1 MANAVRFL
9 VPVVPVAPVVPGVH
23 LSYDIHVRA
32 LALTAVLSASVMAQS
47 PVEPAVRITEQARS
61 VQPGELVVLSI
72 ATTQPATSMGARAFG
87 NDLRPFRIDDRT
99 WRVLVGIDL
108 NVKPGTYTVSV
119 VPDGTKAQA
128 VTHRLVVKSKAFP
141 TRKLTV
147 DDAFV
152 NPPPTVTKRIEDEAA
167 RLTAIWDSS
176 AAERLWTDTFVR
188 PVPQEANSRF
198 GSRSILNGQERS
210 PHGGADFASP
220 SGTPVKAPNGGRIVL
235 AEDLYYTGGTVV
247 IDHGLGL
254 VSLFAHL
261 SRLDVKEGQTV
272 ERGAVVGLV
281 GATGR
286 VTGPHLHWTLRSN
299 GARVDPVSLLAVL
312 GSS

>member
-1 MANAVRFL
+1 MTL
-9 VPVVPVAPVVPGVH
+9 
-23 LSYDIHVRA
+23 RA
-32 LALTAVLSASVMAQS
+32 LVLTLVLSASVVAQS
-47 PVEPAVRITEQARS
+47 PVEPAVRVTEQARS
-61 VQPGELVVLSI
+61 VQPGELVVLTI
-72 ATTQPATSMGARAFG
+72 VTTQPTMSMTARAFG
-87 NDLRPFRIDDRT
+87 NDLRPFRVDDRT

-108 NVKPGTYTVSV
+108 NVKPGTYSVSV
-119 VPDGTKAQA
+119 IPDGAKTR
-128 VTHRLVVKSKAFP
+128 VGTHRLVVKSKAFP
-141 TRKLTV
+141 TRRLTV

-176 AAERLWTDTFVR
+176 APDRLWTDTFVR

-198 GSRSILNGQERS
+198 GSRSILNGQPRS

-220 SGTPVKAPNGGRIVL
+220 TGTPIKAPNAGKIVL

-254 VSLFAHL
+254 ISLFAHM

-286 VTGPHLHWTLRSN
+286 VTGPHLHWTLRAN